1 MEDKKVNSFELKK
14 TVLIVDDEE
23 INRDILAMQL
33 SNDFNIL
40 EADDGKAAID
50 LLLDPEHKIDLVVID
65 VNMPY
70 SGQQVLKDRQENP
83 KLRSI
88 PFFVCTSEK
97 ETTVKNSCF
106 YVQPL
111 RTADSALPVC
121 CHVHRKNRGF
131 RSSEYSCRQPEKQFT
146 DQSADCYR

>member
-50 LLLDPEHKIDLVVID
+50 
-65 VNMPY
+65 
-70 SGQQVLKDRQENP
+70 
-83 KLRSI
+83 
-88 PFFVCTSEK
+88 
-97 ETTVKNSCF
+97 
-106 YVQPL
+106 
-111 RTADSALPVC
+111 
-121 CHVHRKNRGF
+121 
-131 RSSEYSCRQPEKQFT
+131 
-146 DQSADCYR
+146 